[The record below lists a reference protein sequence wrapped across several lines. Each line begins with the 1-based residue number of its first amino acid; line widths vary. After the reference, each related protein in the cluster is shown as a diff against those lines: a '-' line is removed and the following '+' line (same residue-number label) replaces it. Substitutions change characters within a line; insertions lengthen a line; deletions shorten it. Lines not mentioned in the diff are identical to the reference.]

1 MQAVQVLLKSL
12 ARFSPFEN
20 PVWDICRLITEKEV
34 ELAVEREQLLAW
46 STTASLALTRA
57 QHIRRVAWL
66 VVHGWTD
73 PIELDVGCLCLNYHN
88 DWFVCDGNHRHAAA
102 IFRGDECIAATI
114 AGDLGYAEQQLGVT
128 IP

>member
-1 MQAVQVLLKSL
+1 MMRAVQVLLKSL

-20 PVWDICRLITEKEV
+20 SVWDIYRPITEKGV
-34 ELAVEREQLLAW
+34 ELAVEREQLLAR
-46 STTASLALTRA
+46 STTPSIALTRT

-73 PIELDVGCLCLNYHN
+73 PIELDVGCLDYHN

-102 IFRGDECIAATI
+102 IFWGDKVIGATV
-114 AGDLGYAEQQLGVT
+114 AGDLDYAEEQLGITVL
-128 IP
+128 